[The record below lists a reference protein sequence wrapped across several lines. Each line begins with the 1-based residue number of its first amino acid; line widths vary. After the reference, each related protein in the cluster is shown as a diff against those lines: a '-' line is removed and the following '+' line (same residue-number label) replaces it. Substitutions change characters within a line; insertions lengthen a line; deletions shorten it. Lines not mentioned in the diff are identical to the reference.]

1 MRYSLLSLL
10 LATTV
15 GLFAQNINTTFV
27 STYSYPGQTL
37 ANIWG
42 YAAGGREYALV
53 GAYNG
58 LSIEDVTNPGAPV
71 HITQIPGSS
80 SSWHEIKTYSH
91 YAYVVSEGGS
101 GVQIVDLNG
110 LPGTTLTYQSYF
122 GDGAING
129 LLTRAHALH
138 IDETKGY
145 LYVYGSQQF
154 SGKPLVFNLNI
165 DPYNPVYVN
174 YVDFIGYGH
183 DGYVDNDRLYTG
195 HIYAGMFSV
204 VDMTNKNN
212 PVLLASQSTPGAF
225 THNTWA
231 SGNTLFTTDEISNS
245 YLSAYDISNLNN
257 ITLLDKIQSNPGSSS
272 IVHNTYII
280 NDYAITSWYKD
291 GFTITDV
298 SRPDNMVQV
307 GNYDTYPTGS
317 GSGFSGCWGVYP
329 YLPSGN
335 ILLSN
340 INGASSSN
348 GELWIVSPNYVRGC
362 YVEGT
367 ITSAATGFPLNGA
380 KVEVL
385 TTTTTENTVA
395 TGVYKMGQ
403 LQSGLYTARVSKGGY
418 ITQNIPVTLTNGV
431 VTILNA
437 ALQVTPLPVELV
449 RFQARA
455 EEKSA
460 LLTWETASEKNNA
473 GFEVQQSE
481 NGHDWKPVGF
491 VPSRLNSTAAN
502 SYSFSVNE
510 LWPGIHYFRLRQ
522 TDLDGSDGLSEQRS
536 VQIKGGGFRAELLPN
551 VVRDQCRLHLAAEE
565 STSVQVEVYGADA
578 RPTGLHWAFSLEQ
591 EMEFPLSVE
600 ALPTGTYLVVVQTER
615 GRTTLRMVKN

>member
-10 LATTV
+10 LVATV
-15 GLFAQNINTTFV
+15 SLFAQNINTTFV
-27 STYSYPGQTL
+27 STYTYPGQSL

-53 GAYNG
+53 GAFNG

-110 LPGTTLTYQSYF
+110 LPGSNLTYHSYF

-129 LLTRAHALH
+129 LMTRAHALH

-154 SGKPLVFNLNI
+154 DGKPLVFNLNI

-174 YVDFIGYGH
+174 YVDFIGYAH
-183 DGYVDNDRLYTG
+183 DGYVNNDRLYSG

-204 VDMTNKNN
+204 VDMTNKNS
-212 PVLLASQSTPGAF
+212 PVLLGSQSTPGAY
-225 THNTWA
+225 THNTWP
-231 SGNTLFTTDEISNS
+231 SGNTLFTTDEIPGSS
-245 YLSAYDISNLNN
+245 LSAYDISNLNN
-257 ITLLDKIQSNPGSSS
+257 ITLLDKIQSNPGSGS
-272 IVHNTYII
+272 IVHNTYIL
-280 NDYAITSWYKD
+280 NDFAISSWYRD

-307 GNYDTYPTGS
+307 GNYDTYSAGA
-317 GSGFSGCWGVYP
+317 GAGFDGCWGVYP

-340 INGASSSN
+340 ING
-348 GELWIVSPNYVRGC
+348 EMWIVRANYVRGC

-367 ITSAATGFPLNGA
+367 ITSAATGNPLNGVR
-380 KVEVL
+380 VELL
-385 TTTTTENTVA
+385 TTSTTENSNA
-395 TGVYKMGQ
+395 SGIYKMGQ
-403 LQSGLYTARVSKGGY
+403 LQSGPYTARISKSGY
-418 ITQNIPVTLTNGV
+418 ITQDVPVTLTNGL
-431 VTILNA
+431 VTVLNA
-437 ALQVTPLPVELV
+437 ALQVASLPVELV

-455 EEKSA
+455 EGKSA

-481 NGHDWKPVGF
+481 NGHDWTPVGF

-502 SYSFSVNE
+502 SYSFSVHD
-510 LWPGIHYFRLRQ
+510 LWPGAHYFRLRQ
-522 TDLDGSDGLSEQRS
+522 TDLDGSDALSEQRS
-536 VQIKGGGFRAELLPN
+536 VQIKGGGLRAELLPN
-551 VVRDQCRLHLAAEE
+551 LVRDQCRLHLAAEE
-565 STSVQVEVYGADA
+565 STPVQIEVYYADA
-578 RPTGLHWAFSLEQ
+578 RPTGLHWAFNLEQ
-591 EMEFPLSVE
+591 EMELPLAVDG
-600 ALPTGTYLVVVQTER
+600 LPTGTYLVVVQTER